1 MEWLAVLGTS
11 FVVAFVAELGD
22 KSQLI
27 LFGQATRGK
36 PVRVILEAI
45 AAFAILTVLAVTV
58 GAALSRWVPLLL
70 AAVASALLFF
80 AFAALA
86 WRDARKPV
94 VVEEPVARGTFLL
107 ILVSEFGDRT
117 QIVTA
122 ALAASTGNAL
132 ATGIGAWLA
141 LALSSVLAVLVGR
154 WLGHRV
160 DARRR
165 AIFSAILFA
174 VLGLFALGWGLWS
187 LRA

>member
-1 MEWLAVLGTS
+1 MAWLAVLGTA

-22 KSQLI
+22 KSQII

-36 PVRVILEAI
+36 PVRVVLEAI
-45 AAFAILTVLAVTV
+45 AAFAILTALAVTV
-58 GAALSRWVPLLL
+58 GATLSRWVPSWIASVA
-70 AAVASALLFF
+70 AAVLFF
-80 AFAALA
+80 VFAAFA
-86 WRDARKPV
+86 WREARRPAV
-94 VVEEPVARGTFLL
+94 PEELPARGTFLL

-117 QIVTA
+117 QVVTA
-122 ALAASTGNAL
+122 ALAVSSGNAL

-141 LALSSVLAVLVGR
+141 LALSSILAVLAGR

-165 AIFSAILFA
+165 AMFSAIVFT

>member
-1 MEWLAVLGTS
+1 MEWPAVLGTA
-11 FVVAFVAELGD
+11 FLVAFVAELGD

-27 LFGQATRGK
+27 LFGQATRAK
-36 PVRVILEAI
+36 PVRVILEAV
-45 AAFAILTVLAVTV
+45 AAFAILTALAVTV
-58 GAALSRWVPLLL
+58 GAAVARWIPPLV
-70 AAVASALLFF
+70 AALASALLFF
-80 AFAALA
+80 TFAALA
-86 WRDARKPV
+86 WRDARKPATDQ
-94 VVEEPVARGTFLL
+94 EPPARGTFLL

-122 ALAASTGNAL
+122 ALAVSSGNAL

-141 LALSSVLAVLVGR
+141 LALSSVLAVLAGR

-160 DARRR
+160 DPRRR

-174 VLGLFALGWGLWS
+174 VLGVVALGWGLWP

>member
-1 MEWLAVLGTS
+1 MDALPAFAAAFAL
-11 FVVAFVAELGD
+11 AFVAELGD
-22 KSQLI
+22 KSQII

-36 PVRVILEAI
+36 PVRVVLEAV
-45 AAFAILTVLAVTV
+45 AAFAILTALAVTI
-58 GAALSRWVPLLL
+58 GATLSRWVPGWL
-70 AAVASALLFF
+70 ASVAAALMFF
-80 AFAALA
+80 VFAALA
-86 WRDARKPV
+86 WRDARKPAMQ
-94 VVEEPVARGTFLL
+94 EEPPARGTFLL

-117 QIVTA
+117 QVVTA
-122 ALAASTGNAL
+122 ALAVSSGNAL

-141 LALSSVLAVLVGR
+141 LALSSILAVLAGR

-165 AIFSAILFA
+165 AMFSAIVFT